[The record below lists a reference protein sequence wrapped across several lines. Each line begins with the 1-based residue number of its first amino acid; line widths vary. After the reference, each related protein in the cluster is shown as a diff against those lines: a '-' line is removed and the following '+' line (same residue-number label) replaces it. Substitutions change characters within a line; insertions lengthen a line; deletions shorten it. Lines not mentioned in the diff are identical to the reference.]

1 MSEIKKVSPLL
12 DGVELGERFSD
23 RGRTEC
29 YDCERIDTGEKL
41 VLKHIAIP
49 ESDTKIQALIITGAV
64 ADEAAANEYFRGL
77 AEDLRSELEF
87 LASQPETSGVDT
99 WRDFQ
104 IEAREGV
111 GFDIYA
117 LMARKD
123 SLKGYLQDNAITQ
136 LQALNLGLDLC
147 DAMGNLNAAGYAYF
161 DLKPENVFVDA
172 RKRFTIGDFGLMPL
186 DELEYAAVPEEHI
199 SEFSAPELSKLI
211 PEPAE
216 TSDQYSL
223 GMLLFYIFNGNRLPF
238 EDEKTSPKRALEKRM
253 NSDILPSP
261 QYADYELAEIISKA
275 CSRDPA
281 SRYASFAE
289 LKQELTLYM
298 QRNEVSDQ
306 LLVPPL
312 PEQPEP
318 AEENVTE
325 EVSSQMP
332 ESESSGNETAE
343 TTEEP
348 AEAPDEK
355 SCEEAENRSA
365 EMTEDSQKTGL
376 DEDIGILSE
385 GEPDEGCEILTEA
398 VKDDTLTVLSAD
410 ESDTVPEAIPE
421 AEETG
426 AQNIGGADMVDSI
439 TTMPAQI
446 PDKAVESTEQDVS
459 QIMPDL
465 KDTSSKSSEDLQTQE
480 LVEGIDL
487 SEQPEFEG
495 AEEEAPQSIEELLA
509 SVNNVLSEENGEPD
523 VQVPDLEANE
533 AAANE
538 PEPEK
543 RKKRKWIPLL
553 IGLLILALLGAALV
567 YFYNNW
573 YLVRMDGLEV
583 TDRTADSITVS
594 YQLSTPD
601 PDLSWDC
608 IDTYGNTYS
617 GTGSEG
623 RVQFGGLEP
632 STQYTIR
639 FFPGKLHK
647 LTGTT
652 TTSAATATATQIVSM
667 TAVQAAV
674 NTTAEISLVV
684 SGPEPEEW
692 VLTYSS
698 KGSDSGSVTFSGHSV
713 EIPNLQLHDVYTFE
727 LTSPEDIYL
736 SGQTSCEMTVVADV
750 QAADLQV
757 SFATDDSLT
766 VTWQN
771 LADAPQSWSVRCV
784 GEGYDQ
790 TQEVTECDAT
800 FQGIRL
806 DTAYTF
812 TVSAQGLEVPLSVS
826 LPANAR
832 IVTGFSVEPIGTGS
846 IQVKWAS
853 TDPQPEGGWVVR
865 YSIGGDPNLGGSV
878 NATEENAVV
887 LKGMPANAEVVVSLE
902 PKDGLNVIGVSTLT
916 TETLEAELFSAHE
929 FSAGDSNLNLY
940 AKPAAED
947 WKFDDLGDSKDS
959 FDPGAEAVVVLSA
972 PDEYKSEDADETAIT
987 LAVRGEN
994 GKLVQF
1000 RADTG
1005 IWKELFTDG
1014 RYLTTFKL
1022 TDTPGSYQLELY
1034 FDGKLV
1040 SEHVFTVEGEQE
1052 TNAEETSEEG

>member
-1 MSEIKKVSPLL
+1 MSEIEKVSPLL
-12 DGVELGERFSD
+12 DGIELGEQFSD
-23 RGRTEC
+23 RGQTKC
-29 YDCERIDTGEKL
+29 YVCERIETGEEL

-49 ESDTKIQALIITGAV
+49 ESDTKVQALILTGAA
-64 ADEAAANEYFRGL
+64 ADEDAANEYFRGL
-77 AEDLRSELEF
+77 AEDLRRELAL
-87 LASQPETSGVDT
+87 LASLPENCGVNAWTDY
-99 WRDFQ
+99 Q

-111 GFDIYA
+111 GFDVYA
-117 LMARKD
+117 LMPRKD
-123 SLKGYLQDNAITQ
+123 SLRSYLQDNAITQ

-147 DAMGNLNAAGYAYF
+147 DAMGHLNKAGYAYF
-161 DLKPENVFVDA
+161 DLKPENVFVDG
-172 RKRFTIGDFGLMPL
+172 RKRFTIGDIGLMKL
-186 DELEYAAVPEEHI
+186 DGLEYSAVPEEHI
-199 SEFSAPELSKLI
+199 NEFSAPELSKLI
-211 PEPAE
+211 PEPAQ

-223 GMLLFYIFNGNRLPF
+223 GMLLFYVFNGNRLPF
-238 EDEKTSPKRALEKRM
+238 EDEKISAQRAREKRM

-312 PEQPEP
+312 PQQIEPVSTEDTEQPDGSESDVTDEEIPETDAFEEEQSASDADSSEIPAGGSTKEP
-318 AEENVTE
+318 EEA
-325 EVSSQMP
+325 P
-332 ESESSGNETAE
+332 ESVEEPEEIPVKDSATGPEELPVTAAVEDVADSSG
-343 TTEEP
+343 
-348 AEAPDEK
+348 DV
-355 SCEEAENRSA
+355 
-365 EMTEDSQKTGL
+365 
-376 DEDIGILSE
+376 SE
-385 GEPDEGCEILTEA
+385 GAQTGEEQETPVDAGKTVPVQISENSTDSADQELTEIVSEAIA
-398 VKDDTLTVLSAD
+398 VDGIDP
-410 ESDTVPEAIPE
+410 SDLQEPEA
-421 AEETG
+421 
-426 AQNIGGADMVDSI
+426 V
-439 TTMPAQI
+439 
-446 PDKAVESTEQDVS
+446 V
-459 QIMPDL
+459 
-465 KDTSSKSSEDLQTQE
+465 
-480 LVEGIDL
+480 
-487 SEQPEFEG
+487 
-495 AEEEAPQSIEELLA
+495 EEEPQSIEELLA
-509 SVNNVLSEENGEPD
+509 SVNNVLSDEDSEPE
-523 VQVPDLEANE
+523 VQAPDLEANE

-538 PEPEK
+538 PEPEQK
-543 RKKRKWIPLL
+543 KKKRWLPLL
-553 IGLLILALLGAALV
+553 IGLLILALLGAALA
-567 YFYNNW
+567 YFYSNW
-573 YLVRMDGLEV
+573 YLVKMDGLEV

-601 PDLSWDC
+601 PGLSWDC

-617 GTGSEG
+617 GTGKEG
-623 RVQFGGLEP
+623 RVLFSGLEP

-647 LTGTT
+647 LTGNTT
-652 TTSAATATATQIVSM
+652 ASAATATATQIVSM

-674 NTTAEISLVV
+674 NTTAEVSLVV
-684 SGPEPEEW
+684 SGPEPEKW

-727 LTSPEDIYL
+727 LTTSEDVYL

-750 QAADLQV
+750 QAKDLQV

-766 VTWQN
+766 VTWEN
-771 LADAPQSWSVRCV
+771 LADAPQSWSVRCM

-790 TQEVTECDAT
+790 TQDVTDCVAT

-832 IVTGFSVEPIGTGS
+832 IVTDFSVEPLNTGG

-853 TDPQPEGGWVVR
+853 SDPKPEGGWIVR
-865 YSIGGDPNLGGSV
+865 YAIGGNPELGGTVS
-878 NATEENAVV
+878 AAEENNVV
-887 LKGMPANAEVVVSLE
+887 LNGMPANAEIVVSLE
-902 PKDGLNVIGVSTLT
+902 PKDGQNVIGVSTLT
-916 TETLEAELFSAHE
+916 TETLEAEQFSAHE
-929 FSAGDSNLNLY
+929 FAAADSELGFY
-940 AKPAAED
+940 TKPDAEE
-947 WKFDDLGDSKDS
+947 WTFDDLGDSKES
-959 FDPGAEAVVVLSA
+959 FDPGAEAVIVLTA
-972 PDEYKSEDADETAIT
+972 PEGYKSDDEDETAIT

-1000 RADTG
+1000 RAVSG
-1005 IWKELFTDG
+1005 VWKEIFNDG

-1022 TDTPGSYQLELY
+1022 TDKPGSYQMELY

-1040 SEHVFTVEGEQE
+1040 SERVFTVEGEL
-1052 TNAEETSEEG
+1052 ASDEETPEEG

>member
-12 DGVELGERFSD
+12 DSVELGERFSD
-23 RGRTEC
+23 RGGTEC
-29 YDCERIDTGEKL
+29 YDCTRVETGEQL
-41 VLKHIAIP
+41 VLKHISIP
-49 ESDTKIQALIITGAV
+49 ESDTKIQALILTGAA

-77 AEDLRSELEF
+77 AEDLCAELDF
-87 LASQPETSGVDT
+87 MASLPENGGVDA
-99 WRDFQ
+99 WKAYQ
-104 IEAREGV
+104 LEAREGG

-117 LMARKD
+117 LMPRKD
-123 SLKGYLQDNAITQ
+123 SLRSYLQDNAITQ

-147 DAMGNLNAAGYAYF
+147 DAMGNLNEAGYAYF
-161 DLKPENVFVDA
+161 DLKPENVFIDA
-172 RKRFTIGDFGLMPL
+172 RKRFTVGDIGLMQL
-186 DELEYAAVPEEHI
+186 DGLEYAAVPEEHI
-199 SEFSAPELSKLI
+199 NEFSAPELSKLI
-211 PEPAE
+211 PEPAQ

-223 GMLLFYIFNGNRLPF
+223 GMLLFYVFNGNRLPF
-238 EDEKTSPKRALEKRM
+238 EDEKISAQRALEKRM

-281 SRYASFAE
+281 ARYASFAE

-312 PEQPEP
+312 PEPAEDAESTDGAEAVDAPEESAEAAEAAEAEP
-318 AEENVTE
+318 AEDAEAAPETDVEPEEALEPEAAAEPEDESGTE
-325 EVSSQMP
+325 FDDPAASEATEAP
-332 ESESSGNETAE
+332 EAPPEMEPVE
-343 TTEEP
+343 EIPEEP
-348 AEAPDEK
+348 EA
-355 SCEEAENRSA
+355 
-365 EMTEDSQKTGL
+365 
-376 DEDIGILSE
+376 
-385 GEPDEGCEILTEA
+385 
-398 VKDDTLTVLSAD
+398 
-410 ESDTVPEAIPE
+410 ESDTVSEELPEAAPVEVLPEAAAAESADVSAEAQKAEAADEPE
-421 AEETG
+421 AEDTPENALKTI
-426 AQNIGGADMVDSI
+426 A
-439 TTMPAQI
+439 
-446 PDKAVESTEQDVS
+446 AVKSTEE
-459 QIMPDL
+459 L
-465 KDTSSKSSEDLQTQE
+465 SEQA

-487 SEQPEFEG
+487 SGQPELDG
-495 AEEEAPQSIEELLA
+495 EEEAAPQSIEELLA
-509 SVNNVLSEENGEPD
+509 SVNNVLSEEDGEPE
-523 VQVPDLEANE
+523 VQAPDLEANE

-538 PEPEK
+538 PEPTK
-543 RKKRKWIPLL
+543 RRKKKWIPVL
-553 IGLLILALLGAALV
+553 IGLLILALLGAVLA
-567 YFYNNW
+567 YFYSNW
-573 YLVRMDGLEV
+573 YVVKMDGLEV
-583 TDRTADSITVS
+583 TDRTADSITVA
-594 YQLSTPD
+594 YNLSTPD

-608 IDTYGNTYS
+608 IDTYGNTYP
-617 GTGSEG
+617 GTGEEG
-623 RVQFGGLEP
+623 RVQFSGLEP

-674 NTTAEISLVV
+674 NTTAEVSIVV
-684 SGPEPEEW
+684 SGPEPEKW

-698 KGSDSGSVTFSGHSV
+698 KGSDSGSVSFTGHTV

-727 LTSPEDIYL
+727 LTSPEDVYL

-750 QAADLQV
+750 QAKDLQV
-757 SFATDDSLT
+757 SFATEDSLT

-790 TQEVTECDAT
+790 TQEVTDCVAT

-806 DTAYTF
+806 DNAYTF
-812 TVSAQGLEVPLSVS
+812 TVSAKGLEVPLSVS

-832 IVTGFSVEPIGTGS
+832 IVTDFSVEPLNTGS

-865 YSIGGDPNLGGSV
+865 YSIGGDPQLGGSV
-878 NATEENAVV
+878 AATEENAVV
-887 LKGMPANAEVVVSLE
+887 LTGMPANAEIVVSLE
-902 PKDGLNVIGVSTLT
+902 PKDGLSVIGVSTLT
-916 TETLEAELFSAHE
+916 TETLEAEAFSSHE
-929 FSAGDSNLNLY
+929 FSAADSKLNLY

-947 WKFDDLGDSKDS
+947 WKFDDLGDSKES
-959 FDPGAEAVVVLSA
+959 FDPAAEAVVVLTA
-972 PDEYKSEDADETAIT
+972 PEEYKSDDADETTIT

-1005 IWKELFTDG
+1005 VWKELFTDG

-1022 TDTPGSYQLELY
+1022 TDIPGSYQLELY

-1040 SEHVFTVEGEQE
+1040 NERVFTIEGEQE
-1052 TNAEETSEEG
+1052 SGTEETTEEG